1 MQHLKSYAKTHRET
15 IITLLGLFIM
25 NVFAALTY
33 HEKENLFS
41 LIYMLFACIY
51 TLKIIFNK
59 INA

>member
-33 HEKENLFS
+33 YEKENLFS